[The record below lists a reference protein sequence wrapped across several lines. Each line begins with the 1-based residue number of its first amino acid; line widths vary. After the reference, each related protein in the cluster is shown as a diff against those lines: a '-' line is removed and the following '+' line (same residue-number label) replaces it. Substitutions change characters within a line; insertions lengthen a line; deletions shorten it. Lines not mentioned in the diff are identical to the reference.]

1 MQKQPIQCDCH
12 VHGLMDWKLIRM
24 ESGQDTGDAG
34 YSLDDLGEWSLGKTG
49 HWALADFWAGGAPS
63 VSG

>member
-1 MQKQPIQCDCH
+1 
-12 VHGLMDWKLIRM
+12 M